1 MGGIIPA
8 RAGFTSPHPVL
19 PLLRADHPRSRGVY
33 RMGSGTSDPRLG
45 SSPLARGLPDTD
57 LKDRFKA
64 RIIPAR
70 AGFTMTRILRPA
82 TSPDHPRSRGV
93 YHATDTTISP
103 RQGSSPL
110 ARGLPGADLDGL
122 LRQVDHPR
130 SRGVYRPSAPLT
142 GSPGGSSPLARGLPA
157 DRRRPRFRSRD
168 HPRSRGVYTTSPR
181 GRPPRRGSS
190 PLARGLPNA
199 HGTHLRDDGIIP
211 ARAGFTWPGRRS
223 EPCRWDHPRSR
234 GVYVEEFI
242 AQAIGAGSSPLA
254 RGLPGGLSR
263 ERAPARIIPARAGF
277 T

>member
-1 MGGIIPA
+1 
-8 RAGFTSPHPVL
+8 
-19 PLLRADHPRSRGVY
+19 
-33 RMGSGTSDPRLG
+33 
-45 SSPLARGLPDTD
+45 
-57 LKDRFKA
+57 
-64 RIIPAR
+64 
-70 AGFTMTRILRPA
+70 MTRILRPA

-211 ARAGFTWPGRRS
+211 ARAGFTRRRGHFRPGRR
-223 EPCRWDHPRSR
+223 DHPRSR
-234 GVYVEEFI
+234 GVYPGRPPGGRR
-242 AQAIGAGSSPLA
+242 ARGSSPLA
-254 RGLPGGLSR
+254 RGLRDRGGGQGGDGG
-263 ERAPARIIPARAGF
+263 IIPARAGF
-277 T
+277 TFSRVNPEENE